1 MLNLGEYRKYVT
13 QEEKLENGNYNIK
26 FTDNTEKVFEAK
38 GVIKAIKSFVDE
50 NIINKTEIKEAT
62 EEIKAKEAEKV
73 TNENTA
79 LSVISSEDIE
89 ILKQMIRE
97 YKLNSKNASAGTSEN
112 TTNNFDYTNIQIP
125 TSVRKMKIETF
136 SIRANAKLYEKLKEI
151 AKINNISV
159 STLIN
164 YLFFTF
170 LNNINVI
177 SAEDIEE

>member
-13 QEEKLENGNYNIK
+13 QEEKIEKEYKIK
-26 FTDNTEKVFEAK
+26 FVDNVEKTFEAK
-38 GVIKAIKSFVDE
+38 GVINAIKSYIDT
-50 NIINKTEIKEAT
+50 NIINKVEIKEAN

-73 TNENTA
+73 TSENTA
-79 LSVISSEDIE
+79 LSVISNEDIE

-125 TSVRKMKIETF
+125 TTVRKMKIETF

-177 SAEDIEE
+177 SKSDIEE

>member
-13 QEEKLENGNYNIK
+13 QEEKIEKEYKIK
-26 FTDNTEKVFEAK
+26 FVDNIEKTFEAK
-38 GVIKAIKSFVDE
+38 GVINAIKSYIDT
-50 NIINKTEIKEAT
+50 NIINKVELKEAN

-73 TNENTA
+73 TSENTA
-79 LSVISSEDIE
+79 LSVISNEDIE

-125 TSVRKMKIETF
+125 TTVRKMKIETF

-177 SAEDIEE
+177 SESDIEE

>member
-1 MLNLGEYRKYVT
+1 MLNLGEYKKFIT
-13 QEEKLENGNYNIK
+13 QEEKLENGNYKIK
-26 FTDNTEKVFEAK
+26 FTNNTEKVFEAK

-50 NIINKTEIKEAT
+50 NIINIEVKEAN

-73 TNENTA
+73 TSENTA
-79 LSVISSEDIE
+79 LSVISNEDIE

>member
-1 MLNLGEYRKYVT
+1 MLNLGEYRKYVA
-13 QEEKLENGNYNIK
+13 QEEKLENGNYKIK
-26 FTDNTEKVFEAK
+26 FTNNTEKNFESK
-38 GVIKAIKSFVDE
+38 GIIKAIKTYIDT
-50 NIINKTEIKEAT
+50 NIINEVKEAN
-62 EEIKAKEAEKV
+62 EEIKAKEVEAV
-73 TNENTA
+73 TTENTA

-97 YKLNSKNASAGTSEN
+97 YKLNSKNTGAGTSEN

-125 TSVRKMKIETF
+125 TTVRKMKIETF

-177 SAEDIEE
+177 SESDIEE

>member
-50 NIINKTEIKEAT
+50 NIINVEVKEAN

-89 ILKQMIRE
+89 ILKQIIAE
-97 YKLNSKNASAGTSEN
+97 YKLKSKASTGAGTNEN
-112 TTNNFDYTNIQIP
+112 TKKFDYNNIQIP
-125 TSVRKMKIETF
+125 IEVRKLSIETF
-136 SIRANAKLYEKLKEI
+136 SIRTNAELYEKIKEI
-151 AKINNISV
+151 AKINNISI

-164 YLFFTF
+164 YLFYSF
-170 LNNINVI
+170 LSNINI
-177 SAEDIEE
+177 N

>member
-1 MLNLGEYRKYVT
+1 MLNLGEYRKYVEI
-13 QEEKLENGNYNIK
+13 EEKLENGNYKIK
-26 FTDNTEKVFEAK
+26 FANGTEKNFESK
-38 GVIKAIKSFVDE
+38 GIIKAIKTYIDT
-50 NIINKTEIKEAT
+50 NIINEVKEAN

-73 TNENTA
+73 TSENTA
-79 LSVISSEDIE
+79 LSVISNEDIE

-97 YKLNSKNASAGTSEN
+97 YKLNSKNASAGTTEN

-125 TSVRKMKIETF
+125 TTVRKMKIETF

-177 SAEDIEE
+177 SESDIEE

>member
-50 NIINKTEIKEAT
+50 NIINVEVKEAN
-62 EEIKAKEAEKV
+62 EEIKAKEVETV
-73 TNENTA
+73 STENTA

-89 ILKQMIRE
+89 ILKQIIAE
-97 YKLNSKNASAGTSEN
+97 YKLKSKASTGAGTNEN
-112 TTNNFDYTNIQIP
+112 TKKFDYNNIQIP
-125 TSVRKMKIETF
+125 IEVRKLSIETF
-136 SIRANAKLYEKLKEI
+136 SIRTNAELYEKIKEI
-151 AKINNISV
+151 AKINNISI

-164 YLFFTF
+164 YLFYSF
-170 LNNINVI
+170 LSNINI
-177 SAEDIEE
+177 N

>member
-13 QEEKLENGNYNIK
+13 QEEKIEKEYKIK
-26 FTDNTEKVFEAK
+26 FVDNVEKTFEAK
-38 GVIKAIKSFVDE
+38 GVINAIKSYIDT
-50 NIINKTEIKEAT
+50 NIINKVELKEAN

-73 TNENTA
+73 TSENTE
-79 LSVISSEDIE
+79 LSVISNEDIE

-125 TSVRKMKIETF
+125 TTVRKMKIETF

-177 SAEDIEE
+177 SESDIEE